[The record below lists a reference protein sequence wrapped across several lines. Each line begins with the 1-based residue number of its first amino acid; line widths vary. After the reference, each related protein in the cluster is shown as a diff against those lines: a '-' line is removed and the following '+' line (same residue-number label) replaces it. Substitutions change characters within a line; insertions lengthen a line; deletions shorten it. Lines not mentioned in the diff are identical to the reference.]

1 MHRLAA
7 TLDEFGADIGLEGL
21 RLDQKK
27 GHLTLQME
35 SGLRIALEAADNDVL
50 VYASEPVVY
59 DATARLLRGWRRAYF
74 RRLEGRP
81 IQAALR
87 EEEGTL
93 RLLAVAR
100 LPAEDFSVQ
109 TLREMVSYLSRWLDA
124 TRAD

>member
-1 MHRLAA
+1 MNRLAA

-21 RLDQKK
+21 RLDKK

-35 SGLRIALEAADNDVL
+35 SGLRVAVEAAEHDVL
-50 VYASEPVVY
+50 VYASEPIAY
-59 DATARLLRGWRRAYF
+59 DAAARLLRAWRRAYF

-87 EEEGTL
+87 EEDEIL

-100 LPAEDFSVQ
+100 LPNDDFSVQ
-109 TLREMVSYLSRWLDA
+109 TLRETVL
-124 TRAD
+124 